1 MEIGAGVIAYI
12 YNDNVSNIQIIRIS
26 GQNKKINKNAPKRTG
41 EKLLIETSITGNNN
55 LP

>member
-26 GQNKKINKNAPKRTG
+26 GQNKKNKKMHLKEQERNY
-41 EKLLIETSITGNNN
+41 
-55 LP
+55 